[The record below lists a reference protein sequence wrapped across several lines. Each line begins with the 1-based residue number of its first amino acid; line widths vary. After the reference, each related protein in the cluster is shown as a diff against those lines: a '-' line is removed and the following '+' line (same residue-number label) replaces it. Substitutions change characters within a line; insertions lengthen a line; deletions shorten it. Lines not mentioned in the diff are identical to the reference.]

1 MDTKGKKDESLA
13 IHASDAEPNGG
24 SCESEPRY
32 QQLVEMMNEGLA
44 RADSSYVFSYVN
56 QRFADMLG
64 YAPEEMIGHS
74 LLDFVHPDNLEFIKD
89 QIARRKRGEAGRFET
104 AWASKDG
111 AKVHTLVSPR
121 AVFDDK
127 GNFAGSVAVLT
138 DITDRKL
145 AEQALQFSLEFEAL
159 IMSISTQFINLPA
172 DKIDEGILKALRTIG
187 EFAGIDRA
195 YVFQIYDNGAIMD
208 NTHEWCAEGIEPQIQ
223 RLKGLKV
230 DSFPWSAEKMRKLE
244 TVHVPLVSDL
254 PAEAAAEKREW
265 QLEGIQ
271 SLIFVPMVYRQSLVG
286 FVGFDAV
293 RERMTWSDDSIAL
306 LKLVGYIFVSALER
320 KRVEEALK
328 ESEERYRSLVE
339 FSPDMVTMTVDGK
352 IAYANPAAAKLVGA
366 EKPEDLVGRS
376 PRDFIHPKYRDIV
389 KERMRLMVEEGQ
401 IVPLIEE
408 QFLRMDGT
416 WVDVE
421 VAAMP
426 VVYKGK
432 PSILAVMRDIT
443 ARKKAED
450 ALKAS
455 EAELRALFS
464 AMTDVILVLN
474 SEGRYLEIAPTNPE
488 LLYRPSSEVLGKTL
502 YEVFPKDEADYFLSV
517 IHHALEK
524 RETVQTEYEMKIG
537 DREVWFSASVSPM
550 LEDTVVWVARDITE
564 RKRTEEALKASE
576 ANHRAIFNAVND
588 AIFIHDMETGMIL
601 DVNNKMVEMYGYSP
615 EEARE
620 VDVEALSAG
629 EPPYS
634 QEEALKW
641 IRRAVKGKPQLF
653 EWMAKDKSGR
663 VFWVEVNLKRASIGG
678 QNRLLAVVRDISE
691 RKQAEEALQRSE
703 ANFRAIFDYMPA
715 VIFGFDRDGVI
726 VQANEACERVFGFS
740 REELI
745 GRSLYETISSPKD
758 HKRRR
763 SVIARVFEGEIV
775 EGLEWQDRKADG
787 STVYVLS
794 NATPVFDK
802 SGQIIMALSLSIDI
816 TERKLAEQRRREL
829 EVHKRDFYR
838 RTIQAATEG
847 KLLISEKEDIER
859 IAGPAIGTWGIGRG
873 EDLGAIRQ
881 AVTELAEKA
890 GMDSDRVYDF
900 VLTVGE
906 STTNAYK
913 HAGGGTASLHNIPD
927 GFLFMVSDKGPGIE
941 ALTLPEVALV
951 RGYSTAGSLGMG
963 YKAILAIAD
972 KVYLATGPT
981 GTTVAIAMRLHPA
994 EKPLAAALLPDTWT
1008 S

>member
-1 MDTKGKKDESLA
+1 MDSKGKKDESLA

-44 RADSSYVFSYVN
+44 RADGSYVFSYVN

-74 LLDFVHPDNLEFIKD
+74 LLDFVHPDNLEFIMD

-111 AKVHTLVSPR
+111 AKVYTLVSPR
-121 AVFDDK
+121 PVFDDE

-145 AEQALQFSLEFEAL
+145 AEQALEDRLEFEAL
-159 IMSISTQFINLPA
+159 IMNISTQFINLPS
-172 DKIDEGILKALRTIG
+172 DQVDEGILKALRTIG

-195 YVFQIYDNGAIMD
+195 YVFQIYDDGAIMD
-208 NTHEWCAEGIEPQIQ
+208 NTHEWCAEGIESHIQ

-271 SLIFVPMVYRQSLVG
+271 TLIFVPMVYRESLVG

-376 PRDFIHPKYRDIV
+376 PLDLIHPKDRDNV
-389 KERMRLMVEEGQ
+389 KERMRLMTEEGKT
-401 IVPLIEE
+401 VPIIEE

-443 ARKKAED
+443 ERKRAEE

-474 SEGRYLEIAPTNPE
+474 SEGRYLEIAPTNPS
-488 LLYRPSSEVLGKTL
+488 LLYRPANEILGKTL
-502 YEVFPKDEADYFLSV
+502 YEVFPKEEADYFLEV
-517 IHHALEK
+517 IHRALKEQK
-524 RETVQTEYEMKIG
+524 TVQTEYELKIG
-537 DREVWFSASVSPM
+537 DRELWFSASVSPM
-550 LEDTVVWVARDITE
+550 LEDTVIWVARDITE
-564 RKRTEEALKASE
+564 RKR
-576 ANHRAIFNAVND
+576 
-588 AIFIHDMETGMIL
+588 
-601 DVNNKMVEMYGYSP
+601 
-615 EEARE
+615 
-620 VDVEALSAG
+620 
-629 EPPYS
+629 
-634 QEEALKW
+634 
-641 IRRAVKGKPQLF
+641 
-653 EWMAKDKSGR
+653 
-663 VFWVEVNLKRASIGG
+663 
-678 QNRLLAVVRDISE
+678 
-691 RKQAEEALQRSE
+691 AEEALQRSE
-703 ANFRAIFDYMPA
+703 ANFQAIFDYMPGA
-715 VIFGFDRDGVI
+715 IFGFDRDGVI
-726 VQANEACERVFGFS
+726 VQANEACERLFGFS
-740 REELI
+740 REELL
-745 GRSLYETISSPKD
+745 GGSLYETISSPKD

-763 SVIARVFEGEIV
+763 SVIARVFEGEII

-847 KLLISEKEDIER
+847 KLLITEKEDIER
-859 IAGPAIGTWGIGRG
+859 IAGPPIASWEIRRG

-881 AVTELAEKA
+881 AVRALGEKA
-890 GMDSDRVYDF
+890 GMDPDRLYDF
-900 VLTVGE
+900 ILTVGE

-913 HAGGGTASLHNIPD
+913 HAGGGMASLHNTPD
-927 GFLFMVSDKGPGIE
+927 GLIFVVSDNGPGIE

-951 RGYSTAGSLGMG
+951 RGYSTAGTLGMG
-963 YKAILAIAD
+963 YKAILSIAD
-972 KVYLATGPT
+972 KVYLATGPR
-981 GTTVAIAMRLHPA
+981 GTTVAIALRLHPA
-994 EKPLAAALLPDTWT
+994 PKPVEAALLPDTWT